1 MLHYHVRSTNDYN
14 HNGDNMKHLSLIS
27 AALACGLATCV
38 VHAQSSVQIY
48 GLVDSGVAYVTNA
61 DAAGRSVVKVPTLTG
76 TFPSRVG
83 FRGTEDLGN
92 GLQAYFVLENG
103 FGPDTGTAGQGG
115 RLFGRQALV
124 GLRGDWGSLSLGRQ
138 QNMTYLATQKTDVLG
153 PQLFSI
159 NSIDLYLPNARSDNA
174 IGYLGTFKGV
184 TIGATWS
191 FGRDAS
197 AAGGPSATNCP
208 GEVPGNAKACRQYT
222 GLLGYES
229 KGWGM
234 TTSYDRMYGNTGAA
248 NGLGTASNTDTR
260 VTLNGFVML
269 GATKL
274 GMGVI
279 DRETRASTGLTESD
293 LYYFG
298 VSHPVGAYT
307 FDAQAARRD
316 TRHSASDVDMYVAR
330 VTYSLSKRTA
340 VYSSLGRMA
349 NKGASAVSVDAG
361 GTALA
366 GVSQNGFMAGMRHT
380 F

>member
-1 MLHYHVRSTNDYN
+1 
-14 HNGDNMKHLSLIS
+14 MKHPIRI
-27 AALACGLATCV
+27 AAAIACGLGTCI
-38 VHAQSSVQIY
+38 VHAQSSVQVY
-48 GLVDSGVAYVTNA
+48 GLVDSSVAHITNV
-61 DAAGRSVVKVPTLTG
+61 DAQGHSATKIPTLTG
-76 TFPSRVG
+76 TFPSRIG
-83 FRGTEDLGN
+83 FRGTEELGD

-103 FGPDTGTAGQGG
+103 FGLDTGLTGQGG

-124 GLRGDWGSLSLGRQ
+124 GLRGSWGRLSLGRQ

-174 IGYLGTFKGV
+174 IGYLGNFNGLTL
-184 TIGATWS
+184 GATWS

-208 GEVPGNAKACRQYT
+208 GEVPGNARACRQYT
-222 GLLGYES
+222 GLLGYDT

-248 NGLGTASNTDTR
+248 GGLTAAASTDTR

-274 GMGVI
+274 GMGVV
-279 DRETRASTGLTESD
+279 DRTTRAATGLTESD
-293 LYYFG
+293 LYYLG
-298 VSHPVGAYT
+298 ISRPAGAYS
-307 FDAQAARRD
+307 FDAQVARRD
-316 TRHSASDVDMYVAR
+316 TKRSPSDVNMFVAR
-330 VTYSLSKRTA
+330 ITYSLSKRTA
-340 VYSSLGRMA
+340 VYSSVGRMA
-349 NKGASAVSVDAG
+349 NKGASAVAVDAG
-361 GTALA
+361 GTVEA
-366 GVSQNGFMAGMRHT
+366 GMSQNGFMAGLRHA